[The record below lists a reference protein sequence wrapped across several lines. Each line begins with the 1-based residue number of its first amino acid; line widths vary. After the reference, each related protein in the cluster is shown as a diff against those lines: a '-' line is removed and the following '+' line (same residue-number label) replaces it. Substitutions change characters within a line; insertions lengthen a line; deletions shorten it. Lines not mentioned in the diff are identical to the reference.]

1 MRSYR
6 QWLVF
11 SKAVLALLLLAGVN
25 SAPFA
30 AVNVDR
36 TRLVFAA
43 NDIAQSLTLAND
55 SVTPMLLQVW
65 TDAGETASSP
75 DNSRTPLVVLPPV
88 FKMQPDELRTGEPVL
103 AQHLPDTARTERD
116 EKRYPQASVT
126 PTAAVESIY
135 SSDRLKGA
143 HRQ

>member
-25 SAPFA
+25 SASFA

-43 NDIAQSLTLAND
+43 SDIAQSLTLAND

-88 FKMQPDELRTGEPVL
+88 FKMQPDELRTLRVML
-103 AQHLPDTARTERD
+103 SSRRSLPEDR
-116 EKRYPQASVT
+116 
-126 PTAAVESIY
+126 ES
-135 SSDRLKGA
+135 LF
-143 HRQ
+143 

>member
-75 DNSRTPLVVLPPV
+75 DNSSLPEDRESLVW
-88 FKMQPDELRTGEPVL
+88 
-103 AQHLPDTARTERD
+103 
-116 EKRYPQASVT
+116 
-126 PTAAVESIY
+126 
-135 SSDRLKGA
+135 
-143 HRQ
+143 